1 MSERVSP
8 EALYATFRYRTT
20 QMGGKVAPW
29 APRWLPTLLALF
41 IGLLIFD
48 GEFVYDD
55 GPSIV
60 ANPTMQ
66 ADQPF
71 ETVFITDIWGSP
83 LDEIVRGYRP
93 LTNLLWKALWSI
105 SPDNPQIFRI
115 FTILFHM
122 LATLAVTRIV
132 QAISPNLWVVG
143 AAGFLFAA
151 HPIHVEALGGITWQS
166 DILSA
171 ACGLWAL
178 FLTIKLIAII

>member
-1 MSERVSP
+1 MSDRVSP

-71 ETVFITDIWGSP
+71 ETVFTTDIWGSP

-122 LATLAVTRIV
+122 LATLAGIIRNDHFGMHILRR
-132 QAISPNLWVVG
+132 AIQQPAGTLSPSCRD
-143 AAGFLFAA
+143 
-151 HPIHVEALGGITWQS
+151 PR
-166 DILSA
+166 
-171 ACGLWAL
+171 C
-178 FLTIKLIAII
+178 